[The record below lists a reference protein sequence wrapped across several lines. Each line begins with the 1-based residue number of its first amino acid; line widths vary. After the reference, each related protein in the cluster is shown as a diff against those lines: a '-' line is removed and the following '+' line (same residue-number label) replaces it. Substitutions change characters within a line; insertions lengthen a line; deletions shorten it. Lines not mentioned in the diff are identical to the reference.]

1 MTFSN
6 HMPWRLKSL
15 ILRCLRAIAA
25 GKKKNDKLD
34 AKKIADLLRCDLL
47 PECYMAPTEIRELRR
62 ILRYRNLIIRQAVQ
76 MKNKISGLLM
86 ELGAEYDKKRLHGQK
101 YFYELLENLHDV
113 PQSEKRQIFSGGFRN
128 DPARLGLLL
137 SHRACQWNSLKATPK
152 AKFRCANPEHF
163 ARNALEVFDNVLLL
177 MIWPYIFC

>member
-47 PECYMAPTEIRELRR
+47 PECYMAPTEIRDLRR
-62 ILRYRNLIIRQAVQ
+62 VLRYRNLIMRQSIQ

-86 ELGAEYDKKRLHGQK
+86 ELGAEYNKKRLHGQN
-101 YFYELLENLHDV
+101 YFNELLEKVKSSPICFALFFF
-113 PQSEKRQIFSGGFRN
+113 PS
-128 DPARLGLLL
+128 RLWHELL
-137 SHRACQWNSLKATPK
+137 P
-152 AKFRCANPEHF
+152 
-163 ARNALEVFDNVLLL
+163 LE
-177 MIWPYIFC
+177 